1 MIISLADDHCKN
13 LSFTTYDPWLDDQTV
28 RTEHHLQKRLR
39 QRAPLTLDGERE
51 ILWRC
56 SCSRKPWYRSGHSSF
71 FVCLSAEQ
79 RSHLAHRLG
88 ADASILSLLPASI
101 CPICAAIHLGRM
113 PGIEEDC
120 NGRGYRFT
128 WTGTKQPHLRVCC
141 IIEKNISSIKYSP
154 NVQNSPFATFATPGD
169 VVLSPLKQVR
179 SILHCLTTLPE
190 PEREE
195 AMSLSESTCDL
206 LNRRDRLEP
215 GLAWCGYSWIAQC
228 SALGDVLV
236 ALGMTFP
243 SSSVCSL
250 GFLVACWQQVA
261 RTMER
266 VL

>member
-1 MIISLADDHCKN
+1 MIIPSAGDKCNK
-13 LSFTTYDPWLDDQTV
+13 LSFTFPIPSYDDYTIKV
-28 RTEHHLQKRLR
+28 EHHIQQRLG
-39 QRAPLTLDGERE
+39 QRAPSTLDGRRE

-56 SCSRKPWYRSGHSSF
+56 PFCYKPWYQADHSSF
-71 FVCLSAEQ
+71 FVCLSDEQ
-79 RSHLAHRLG
+79 LTSIGQRLR
-88 ADASILSLLPASI
+88 ADASLLFLLPTSI

-250 GFLVACWQQVA
+250 SFLVACWQQVA